1 MVKNTRMTIYK
12 QILLLFWIPWLLG
25 AIPANPLSLGTLHFQ
40 ANGQL
45 YTADTTHARGYA
57 VKQTTLAYING
68 ANSEM
73 VIGIEWKGVKGPG
86 VYSIDTRAGKAEFTI
101 NHTNYF
107 PKQTGDYLTIRVL
120 SAKQRGAFLLLNGTF
135 EGQLQDRNGNKLKIT
150 AGIFET
156 LSL

>member
-1 MVKNTRMTIYK
+1 MKRYLN
-12 QILLLFWIPWLLG
+12 ILMLLWIPGLLSAFAG
-25 AIPANPLSLGTLHFQ
+25 KPGSIGTLHFQ

-45 YTADTTHARGYA
+45 YTADSTHARGYA

-68 ANSEM
+68 ANGEM

-86 VYSIDTRAGKAEFTI
+86 VYSIDTRAGKVEFTI
-101 NHTNYF
+101 NHKSYF
-107 PKQTGDYLTIRVL
+107 PKEAGDYLTIKVL
-120 SAKQRGAFLLLNGTF
+120 SVKQQGAFLLLNGTF

>member
-1 MVKNTRMTIYK
+1 MKRYLK
-12 QILLLFWIPWLLG
+12 ILLLLWIPCLLSAVAGPQRSVG
-25 AIPANPLSLGTLHFQ
+25 ALHFQ

-57 VKQTTLAYING
+57 VKQTTQAYING
-68 ANSEM
+68 ANREM

-86 VYSIDTRAGKAEFTI
+86 IFSIDTRAGKAEFTI
-101 NHTNYF
+101 NHKSYF
-107 PKQTGDYLTIRVL
+107 PKQAGDFIKITVL
-120 SAKQRGAFLLLNGTF
+120 SAKQQGAFLLLNGTF
-135 EGQLQDRNGNKLKIT
+135 EGQLQDRNGNRLKIT

>member
-1 MVKNTRMTIYK
+1 MKRHLNILMLLWVP
-12 QILLLFWIPWLLG
+12 LLLSATAGP
-25 AIPANPLSLGTLHFQ
+25 PESLGTLHFQ

-45 YTADTTHARGYA
+45 FTADTTHARGYA
-57 VKQTTLAYING
+57 VKQTTQAYING
-68 ANSEM
+68 ASADM

-86 VYSIDTRAGKAEFTI
+86 IYSIDTRAGKAEFTI
-101 NHTNYF
+101 NHKSYF
-107 PKQTGDYLTIRVL
+107 PKQAGDFLKVTVL
-120 SAKQRGAFLLLNGTF
+120 SAKQQGAFLLLNGTF

>member
-1 MVKNTRMTIYK
+1 MKRYLNILMLIWVP
-12 QILLLFWIPWLLG
+12 LLLSATAGRPS
-25 AIPANPLSLGTLHFQ
+25 SLGTLRFQ

-57 VKQTTLAYING
+57 VQQTTQAYING
-68 ANSEM
+68 ASADM

-86 VYSIDTRAGKAEFTI
+86 IYSIDTRAGKAEFTI
-101 NHTNYF
+101 NHKSYF
-107 PKQTGDYLTIRVL
+107 PKQAGDFLKITVL
-120 SAKQRGAFLLLNGTF
+120 SAKQQGAFLLLNGTF
-135 EGQLQDRNGNKLKIT
+135 EGQLQDRNGNRLKIT

>member
-1 MVKNTRMTIYK
+1 MKRYLN
-12 QILLLFWIPWLLG
+12 ILLLLWIPLLLSATTG
-25 AIPANPLSLGTLHFQ
+25 PSGSLGTLRFQ

-57 VKQTTLAYING
+57 VQQTTLAYING
-68 ANSEM
+68 ASADM

-86 VYSIDTRAGKAEFTI
+86 IYSIDTRAGKAEFTI
-101 NHTNYF
+101 NHKSYF
-107 PKQTGDYLTIRVL
+107 PKQAGDFLKVTVL
-120 SAKQRGAFLLLNGTF
+120 SAKQQGAFLLLNGTF
-135 EGQLQDRNGNKLKIT
+135 EGQLQDRNGNRLKIT

>member
-1 MVKNTRMTIYK
+1 MTIYK

-25 AIPANPLSLGTLHFQ
+25 AITVNPLSVGTLRFQ

-57 VKQTTLAYING
+57 IKQTTLAYING
-68 ANSEM
+68 ANAEM

-86 VYSIDTRAGKAEFTI
+86 IYSIDMRSGKAEFTI
-101 NHTNYF
+101 NHKSYI
-107 PKQTGDYLTIRVL
+107 PKQAEDYLKITVL
-120 SAKQRGAFLLLNGTF
+120 SAKQQGAFLLLNGTF

-150 AGIFET
+150 AGVFET

>member
-1 MVKNTRMTIYK
+1 MKRYLNIL
-12 QILLLFWIPWLLG
+12 ILLWVPFLLSATAAPPG
-25 AIPANPLSLGTLHFQ
+25 SLGTLHFQ

-45 YTADTTHARGYA
+45 YTADSTHARGYA
-57 VKQTTLAYING
+57 VKQSTLAYING
-68 ANSEM
+68 ANQEM

-86 VYSIDTRAGKAEFTI
+86 IYSIDTRAGKAEFTI
-101 NHTNYF
+101 NHKSYF
-107 PKQTGDYLTIRVL
+107 PKQAGDFLKITVL
-120 SAKQRGAFLLLNGTF
+120 SAKQQGAFLLLNGTF